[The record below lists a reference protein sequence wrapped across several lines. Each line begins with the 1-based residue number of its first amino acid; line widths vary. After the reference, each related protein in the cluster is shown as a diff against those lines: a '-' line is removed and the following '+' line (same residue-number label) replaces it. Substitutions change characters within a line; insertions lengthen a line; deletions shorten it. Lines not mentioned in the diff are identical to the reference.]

1 MKKYVLL
8 AVAALV
14 GLAAVSCK
22 SEEKETEDALNILGT
37 TITVG
42 KDAASPVISFKANKA
57 WTATSDSPWI
67 VPAQTSGEAGSVN
80 LTLAVAENTTW
91 EERSGKVTVAV
102 GMVKTDFT
110 VVQKAE
116 SLLETAIFLYASAEE
131 DDFEIP
137 VKSNLQYTVTPDA
150 SSPWITVPT
159 VKSAPEAKTVIV
171 HLAANTGLSP
181 RTGSF
186 TLSAP
191 GFAQLYNVT
200 QEASWLPTEKAKAIY
215 IGNSQS
221 IYDSETWTINLHQ
234 QYVVN
239 LVSAYDEE
247 ETISLVLN
255 KKGELKDGVFQFFPT
270 DKIPAATYEIDA
282 TGKKA
287 DNTFSIMSS
296 TGKEKYYTGIVID
309 KREVLVYDGTVT
321 VAEENGEYTITA
333 ILIDAVGE
341 AHRYSYVGTLEMT
354 NEFYGG
360 GGEVNWKNTYDTYFT
375 TKANGWSV
383 YFYTP
388 RMNPD
393 VQTEVAYAS
402 FSFYS
407 AAGEVDLND
416 LPAGTYTFGT
426 ADPDP
431 NLTYKNG
438 ILQANAGLLSNVSIS
453 LYNQAGSLKSTA
465 VTAESTVLTVTT
477 NIDGTKNFQYAATVK
492 PYTYDPVTY
501 EPVYEDPVQVNI
513 DIDVPLDKA
522 TDEQTHPYD
531 DKDDEFKTLEG
542 AAGTQYVGYWY
553 SKFIGANAPQTA
565 PEDRKEAIPGTECN
579 IFSFGSNSYFNN
591 VWSMMIAVIADENWT
606 FEKNFASRYCN
617 TPIQDGTYTFGT
629 TAQIGALLPLQY
641 STASRCYVTNTYTGT
656 TYYPISGSVTLSNGT
671 ITVDLTCKATEASL
685 QGKPKTP
692 ATVHFTGSTDF
703 TCYYLQDYSAVNRV
717 KNLSINSPVPL
728 VD

>member
-22 SEEKETEDALNILGT
+22 SEEKEAEDALNIIGT

-57 WTATSDSPWI
+57 WTAQSDSPWI
-67 VPAQTSGEAGSVN
+67 VPAQTSGEAGTVN
-80 LTLAVAENTTW
+80 LALAVAENTTW
-91 EERSGKVTVAV
+91 EERSGKVTVSV
-102 GMVKTDFT
+102 GLVKTEFT

-159 VKSAPEAKTVIV
+159 VKSAPVEKTVIV

-215 IGNSQS
+215 IGNSQD
-221 IYDSETWTINLHQ
+221 IYDNETWTINLHQ

-287 DNTFSIMSS
+287 DNTFSIKSS

-333 ILIDAVGE
+333 ILIDAAGE

-354 NEFYGG
+354 TDFYGG
-360 GGEVNWKNTYDTYFT
+360 NATVDWKNTHDTYFT
-375 TKANGWSV
+375 TKANGWSAS
-383 YFYTP
+383 FYAP
-388 RMNPD
+388 RMNPAN
-393 VQTEVAYAS
+393 TEVAYAS
-402 FSFYS
+402 FSFY
-407 AAGEVDLND
+407 GPTGDVDLND
-416 LPAGTYTFGT
+416 LPDGTYTFGT
-426 ADPDP
+426 AEADP
-431 NLTYKNG
+431 NLKYTNG
-438 ILQANAGLLSNVSIS
+438 ILKADPGLLSYVSIS
-453 LYNQAGSLKSTA
+453 LYNAAGSLKYTD
-465 VTAESTVLTVTT
+465 VTTDATVLTVAK
-477 NIDGTKNFQYAATVK
+477 NEDGTKNFKYSASVK

-501 EPVYEDPVQVNI
+501 DKVYEDPVQVNI
-513 DIDVPLDKA
+513 DFNVPLDKA
-522 TDEQTHPYD
+522 TDTNTHPSD
-531 DKDDEFKTLEG
+531 DADAEFKTLEG
-542 AAGTQYVGYWY
+542 PGAANYVGYWY
-553 SKFIGANAPQTA
+553 SKYIGAKDPKTA
-565 PEDRKEAIPGTECN
+565 PEDRTEAIAGTDCN
-579 IFSFGSNSYFNN
+579 IFAFGSNNNFNGT
-591 VWSMMIAVIADENWT
+591 WSMMISVIADAGWT
-606 FEKNFASRYCN
+606 FEKNFANRYCSN
-617 TPIQDGTYTFGT
+617 PVPDGTYNFSTL
-629 TAQIGALLPLQY
+629 AQIGTLIPLRY
-641 STASRCYVTNTYTGT
+641 STASRCYVKNTYTGT
-656 TYYPISGSVTLSNGT
+656 TYYPVGGYVTLKDGT
-671 ITVDLTCKATEASL
+671 ITVDLTCKATEAGLEGRPQS
-685 QGKPKTP
+685 P
-692 ATVHFTGSTDF
+692 ATVHFTGGTEF
-703 TCYYLQDYSAVNRV
+703 TCYYHQDYSAVNRV
-717 KNLSINSPVPL
+717 KNLSINSPVP

>member
-159 VKSAPEAKTVIV
+159 VKSAPVEKTVIV

-215 IGNSQS
+215 IGNSQD
-221 IYDSETWTINLHQ
+221 IYDNETWTINLHQ

-287 DNTFSIMSS
+287 DNTFSIKSS

-333 ILIDAVGE
+333 ILVDAVGE

-354 NEFYGG
+354 TDFYGG
-360 GGEVNWKNTYDTYFT
+360 GGEVNWKNTFDTYFT
-375 TKANGWSV
+375 TKANGWYV
-383 YFYTP
+383 YFYLP
-388 RMNPD
+388 RMNPE
-393 VQTEVAYAS
+393 VKTEVAQAS

-426 ADPDP
+426 EETDPD
-431 NLTYKNG
+431 LKYKNG
-438 ILQANAGLLSNVSIS
+438 IVKADAGLLSSVSIK
-453 LYNQAGSLKSTA
+453 LYKEDGSLKDTE
-465 VTAESTVLTVTT
+465 VTAESTVLTITK
-477 NIDGTKNFQYAATVK
+477 NEDGTKNFKYSATVK
-492 PYTYDPVTY
+492 PTD
-501 EPVYEDPVQVNI
+501 EDPVQVNI

-522 TDEQTHPYD
+522 TDEQTHPAD
-531 DKDDEFKTLEG
+531 DKDDVFTTLEG
-542 AAGTQYVGYWY
+542 PAGTQYVGYWY
-553 SKFIGANAPQTA
+553 SKFIGANAPQTN

-591 VWSMMIAVIADENWT
+591 CWSMMITVIADANWT
-606 FEKNFASRYCN
+606 FEKNFANRYCN
-617 TPIQDGTYTFGT
+617 TPIQNGTYTFGT
-629 TAQIGALLPLQY
+629 TAQIGALVPMMY
-641 STASRCYVTNTYTGT
+641 STSSRCYVTNTYTGT
-656 TYYPISGSVTLSNGT
+656 TYYPVGGSVILNNGT

-685 QGKPKTP
+685 QGRPKSP
-692 ATVHFTGSTDF
+692 ATIHLTGGTDF